1 MLKVPSF
8 LQTTGHCGPA
18 SLKMALAYFGVDK
31 SESELAKL
39 SGATRLR
46 GVEGIGLATAAK
58 KLGFDAFIKDN
69 AKISD
74 IKKYLDLKI
83 PVIVDWF
90 SKDDGHYSVVV
101 DMNEK
106 NIYLQ
111 DPEIG
116 GIKKLPLET
125 FKRVW
130 FDFPSDLIRSPK
142 DLVIRR
148 MIIVQPRK
156 K

>member
-1 MLKVPSF
+1 MLKVLPF

-39 SGATRLR
+39 SGATRSR
-46 GVEGIGLATAAK
+46 GVEGADLVAAAK
-58 KLGFDAFIKDN
+58 KLGFDAFVKDN
-69 AKISD
+69 SKITD

-116 GIKKLPLET
+116 GIKKMPLGT

-130 FDFPSDLIRSPK
+130 FDFPGDLIKSPK
-142 DLVIRR
+142 DLIIRR